1 MLTLS
6 LSRLGAIHR
15 DYQEKPSMQEN
26 MCLVRGQAPPSL
38 LQKLKRKRL
47 QRLAI
52 EQEASPS
59 KALLANNV

>member
-15 DYQEKPSMQEN
+15 EHQEKRAMQDN
-26 MCLVRGQAPPSL
+26 MYLVRGQALPSL
-38 LQKLKRKRL
+38 LQKPKRKRV

-52 EQEASPS
+52 DQGAFPS
-59 KALLANNV
+59 KALRASNV